1 MLTINNYESIVGWS
15 VYNLDLGTLT
25 ANEIQF
31 VHNPGTKM
39 IGELRGIKWAYII
52 KLKLKYVTNVLP
64 KLRKYVTDTK
74 DINVSIF
81 PMGSKEVPFINIW
94 YYDSSEIPNS
104 IVFKVES
111 MDYLQSPNTILDYIL
126 KNLPKL

>member
-15 VYNLDLGTLT
+15 VYNLDVGTLT

-31 VHNPGTKM
+31 VHNPEPKM

-111 MDYLQSPNTILDYIL
+111 MDYLQSPNTIFDYIL

>member
-15 VYNLDLGTLT
+15 VYNLDVGTLT

-31 VHNPGTKM
+31 VHNPEPKM